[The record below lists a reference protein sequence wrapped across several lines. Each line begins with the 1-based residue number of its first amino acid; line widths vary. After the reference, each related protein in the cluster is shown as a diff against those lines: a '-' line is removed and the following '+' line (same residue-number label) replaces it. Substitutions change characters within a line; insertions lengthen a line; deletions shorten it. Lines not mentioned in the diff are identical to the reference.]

1 MAYQK
6 KSAANT
12 TPREYEINYVPNYA
26 EETCAGANAKLKKAG
41 RPYLMTIKN
50 YLIKTKTDGVV
61 LGTYIFFGGVP
72 SPALHEKLEEAG
84 FKVRRRPRT
93 WENKKA
99 NTTVDIAEYDRE
111 CYAIYY
117 STTPFLT
124 TEQVN
129 IITKLYLLVN
139 KSQESGQSFLSAS
152 WKKVEEKWGSKE
164 DWLSICAVDNTTTKA
179 APAVEDVEEEEV
191 TPTGSML
198 DEIDALI

>member
-6 KSAANT
+6 NT
-12 TPREYEINYVPNYA
+12 VKRENTINYVPDFVDK
-26 EETCAGANAKLKKAG
+26 TCAGANFKTKKAG
-41 RPYLMTIKN
+41 RPYLMAIKN
-50 YLIKTKTDGVV
+50 YLIKTKTEGTV

-72 SPALHEKLEEAG
+72 SPKLHEKLEEVG

-111 CYAIYY
+111 CYSVYY

-124 TEQVN
+124 TEQVEL
-129 IITKLYLLVN
+129 ITKLYLLVN
-139 KSQESGQSFLSAS
+139 KSQESGESFLSAS

-164 DWLSICAVDNTTTKA
+164 DWLKICAVDNTTTKA
-179 APAVEDVEEEEV
+179 APTVEEVEEEEV